1 MCVLLSGVDG
11 HEHIGT
17 RGCGKGNARLQ
28 RELDAQLHRRGACHC
43 RCRGHRQ
50 RPVVLAALMGTS
62 SSLQR
67 APFEGIYP
75 TSWEGTGM
83 NYLDQPSDMNRRVF
97 VKGLGL
103 VSLGLVTSAMFGG
116 CEQLIKD
123 IQNRPVR
130 RYLRTGSPEVQH
142 ALDVYREAVIKMR
155 ALPDSDPCS
164 WNAQAALHGT
174 VSGGFN
180 LCQHGTVH
188 FFSWHRAYLL
198 YFERICQQLTGEK
211 SFGLPYWNWNRYPAM
226 HPAFTAAG
234 SALDHPRSNTTVGSN
249 AAFNDPTMTTILSD
263 ANFITFSSQLEGTP
277 HNTAHVIIGMDM
289 GTGGSP
295 QDPIFW
301 AHHCMVDYCWAKWNI
316 ELHND
321 NPSDPTWINTTWN
334 HFVDGNGNPV
344 SISAGVTPL
353 LPLLSYRYE
362 SSRVGDFATPLDMLR
377 LSAQQAKLIE
387 ARIRKGAP
395 VRFDIRR
402 RVPIAANVTLRLDR
416 PVSRQARLT
425 TADLAALLESD
436 ARRERVFLN
445 VDYAQQP
452 QANDFFVRVFINLPD
467 ANAQTPTS
475 DIHYAGS
482 YAFFGTQATS
492 DDSGDHTSHHHKTDF
507 IIDVTQTLKRL
518 HRNGVVRTDQPLAVQ
533 IVAVPAEG
541 KFRQPAM
548 PLMLKNVGFLIAPV
562 HVRASDG

>member
-1 MCVLLSGVDG
+1 
-11 HEHIGT
+11 
-17 RGCGKGNARLQ
+17 
-28 RELDAQLHRRGACHC
+28 
-43 RCRGHRQ
+43 
-50 RPVVLAALMGTS
+50 
-62 SSLQR
+62 
-67 APFEGIYP
+67 
-75 TSWEGTGM
+75 M

-155 ALPDSDPCS
+155 ALPDSDPRS

-316 ELHND
+316 ELEMNNTND
-321 NPSDPTWINTTWN
+321 GTWIGHANS
-334 HFVDGNGNPV
+334 HFVDADGNPAEQT
-344 SISAGVTPL
+344 AGITTIE
-353 LPLLSYRYE
+353 PLLSYRYE
-362 SSRVGDFATPLDMLR
+362 SSAIGSAPAEAELTTKADFEKVEQRVRAGANIRFEVKQRVRLADKAAVTIARPFSKETKLAPQDFAAVINSD
-377 LSAQQAKLIE
+377 
-387 ARIRKGAP
+387 
-395 VRFDIRR
+395 
-402 RVPIAANVTLRLDR
+402 
-416 PVSRQARLT
+416 
-425 TADLAALLESD
+425 TA
-436 ARRERVFLN
+436 RERVFASIDFAR
-445 VDYAQQP
+445 VPP
-452 QANDFFVRVFINLPD
+452 QSDFAVRVFVNLPN
-467 ANAQTPTS
+467 ANKDTRTEDP
-475 DIHYAGS
+475 HFAGAF
-482 YAFFGTQATS
+482 AFFGTHSEGAATTPGGHQHQPKFLVNLTNTIQRLRS
-492 DDSGDHTSHHHKTDF
+492 SGQLNEGTPISL
-507 IIDVTQTLKRL
+507 QL
-518 HRNGVVRTDQPLAVQ
+518 
-533 IVAVPAEG
+533 VPTPFAG
-541 KFRQPAM
+541 KFEREDTQ
-548 PLMLKNVGFLIAPV
+548 LELNGIEIITTPV
-562 HVRASDG
+562 IINPPPVNR